1 MNNPFSNKSNK
12 SSHAQAQQNTQ
23 IHQDAQTQQDTKAQH
38 NPQTQHHAQT
48 QQYTDVQ
55 NRTHQQTHTNEQTHS
70 SKDLE
75 EIAKLARQ
83 NAELIGDL
91 QRTRADFENFRKQ
104 VEMQRE
110 QAKTVAKHAT
120 VSKFLPLIDDMSRAI
135 KAHPDLLAPVQK
147 TLDKTLKSLN
157 LAVIN
162 SNPGT
167 VFNPEFHNAI
177 SMEDNDGE
185 KEVIAEELIP
195 GYLYEGEVLRA
206 AMVRVKHQ

>member
-1 MNNPFSNKSNK
+1 MNNPFSNKSDK
-12 SSHAQAQQNTQ
+12 SSQA
-23 IHQDAQTQQDTKAQH
+23 KAQSQTRGNAFDSEL
-38 NPQTQHHAQT
+38 NPNTFEDPEFKPDIEEGNPKHSA
-48 QQYTDVQ
+48 
-55 NRTHQQTHTNEQTHS
+55 NSITNS
-70 SKDLE
+70 AKDLE

-83 NAELIGDL
+83 NSELIGDL

-104 VEMQRE
+104 VELQRE
-110 QAKTVAKHAT
+110 QAKTIAKHAT
-120 VSKFLPLIDDMSRAI
+120 ISKVLPLIDDMSRAI

-147 TLDKTLKSLN
+147 TLDKTLKALN
-157 LAVIN
+157 LTPID
-162 SNPGT
+162 SNPDT

-177 SMEDNDGE
+177 TMEEGDGD

>member
-1 MNNPFSNKSNK
+1 MNNPFSNKSDK
-12 SSHAQAQQNTQ
+12 SSQA
-23 IHQDAQTQQDTKAQH
+23 KAQSQTRGNAFDPEL
-38 NPQTQHHAQT
+38 NPNTFEDPEFKPDIEEGNPKHSANST
-48 QQYTDVQ
+48 
-55 NRTHQQTHTNEQTHS
+55 TNSTANS
-70 SKDLE
+70 AKDLE
-75 EIAKLARQ
+75 EIAKLAHQ
-83 NAELIGDL
+83 NSELIGDL

-104 VEMQRE
+104 VELQRE
-110 QAKTVAKHAT
+110 QAKTIAKHAT
-120 VSKFLPLIDDMSRAI
+120 ISKVLPLIDDMSRAI

-147 TLDKTLKSLN
+147 TLDKTLKALN
-157 LAVIN
+157 LTPID

-177 SMEDNDGE
+177 TMEEGDGD

>member
-1 MNNPFSNKSNK
+1 MNNPFSNKSDK
-12 SSHAQAQQNTQ
+12 SSQA
-23 IHQDAQTQQDTKAQH
+23 KAQSQTRGDAFDSEL
-38 NPQTQHHAQT
+38 NPNTFEDPEFKPDIEEGNPKHSANST
-48 QQYTDVQ
+48 
-55 NRTHQQTHTNEQTHS
+55 TNS
-70 SKDLE
+70 AKDLE

-83 NAELIGDL
+83 NSELIGDL

-104 VEMQRE
+104 VELQRE
-110 QAKTVAKHAT
+110 QAKTIAKHAT
-120 VSKFLPLIDDMSRAI
+120 ISKVLPLIDDMSRAI

-147 TLDKTLKSLN
+147 TLDKTLKALSLTP
-157 LAVIN
+157 ID

-177 SMEDNDGE
+177 TMEEGDGD

>member
-1 MNNPFSNKSNK
+1 MNNPFSNKSDK
-12 SSHAQAQQNTQ
+12 SSQA
-23 IHQDAQTQQDTKAQH
+23 KAQSQTRGNAFDPEL
-38 NPQTQHHAQT
+38 NPNTFEDPEFKPDIEEGNPKHSANST
-48 QQYTDVQ
+48 
-55 NRTHQQTHTNEQTHS
+55 TNSTANS
-70 SKDLE
+70 AKDLE

-83 NAELIGDL
+83 NSELIGDL

-104 VEMQRE
+104 VELQRE
-110 QAKTVAKHAT
+110 QAKTIARHAT
-120 VSKFLPLIDDMSRAI
+120 ISKVLPLIDDMSRAI

-147 TLDKTLKSLN
+147 TLDKTLKALN
-157 LAVIN
+157 LTPID

-177 SMEDNDGE
+177 TMEEGDGD

>member
-1 MNNPFSNKSNK
+1 MNNPFSNKSDK
-12 SSHAQAQQNTQ
+12 SSQA
-23 IHQDAQTQQDTKAQH
+23 KAQSQTRGNAFDPDL
-38 NPQTQHHAQT
+38 NPNTFEDPEFKPDIEEGNPKHSANST
-48 QQYTDVQ
+48 
-55 NRTHQQTHTNEQTHS
+55 TNSTANS
-70 SKDLE
+70 AKDLE
-75 EIAKLARQ
+75 EIAKLAHQ
-83 NAELIGDL
+83 NSELIGDL

-104 VEMQRE
+104 VELQRE
-110 QAKTVAKHAT
+110 QAKTIAKHAT
-120 VSKFLPLIDDMSRAI
+120 ISKVLPLIDDMSRAI

-147 TLDKTLKSLN
+147 TLDKTLKALN
-157 LAVIN
+157 LTPID

-177 SMEDNDGE
+177 TMEEGDGD

>member
-1 MNNPFSNKSNK
+1 MNNPFSNKSDK
-12 SSHAQAQQNTQ
+12 SSQAKTQSQTRGGAFDSDLNPNTFEDPEFKPD
-23 IHQDAQTQQDTKAQH
+23 IEEG
-38 NPQTQHHAQT
+38 NPKHSANST
-48 QQYTDVQ
+48 
-55 NRTHQQTHTNEQTHS
+55 TNS
-70 SKDLE
+70 AKDLE
-75 EIAKLARQ
+75 EITKLARQ
-83 NAELIGDL
+83 NSELIGDL

-104 VEMQRE
+104 VELQRE
-110 QAKTVAKHAT
+110 QAKTIAKHAT
-120 VSKFLPLIDDMSRAI
+120 ISKVLPLIDDMSRAI

-157 LAVIN
+157 LTPID
-162 SNPGT
+162 STPGT

-177 SMEDNDGE
+177 TMEEGDGD